1 MTSPEFNM
9 ESLFN
14 TGSLEDFTKFTK
26 DSWSTLLGTVQL
38 AQKDIGERVIE
49 TIIQGEEII
58 KYKTTFKVDG
68 DIINEFPN
76 NVSETNNLYW
86 KRHSELVDKVLQE
99 RKDLVNKVIDTTGT
113 AITKVISPI
122 SFSTVDILKL
132 AELFKK

>member
-1 MTSPEFNM
+1 MTSPEFNV

-14 TGSLEDFTKFTK
+14 TSSLGDFTKLAR
-26 DSWSTLLGTVQL
+26 DSWNSLLGTMQL
-38 AQKDIGERVIE
+38 AQKDLGERVIE
-49 TIIQGEEII
+49 TIIEGEENI
-58 KYKTTFKVDG
+58 KYKTTFKMDG
-68 DIINEFPN
+68 DIINQLPSN
-76 NVSETNNLYW
+76 ISDTNNLYW
-86 KRHSELVDKVLQE
+86 KRHVELVDKVLQE

>member
-1 MTSPEFNM
+1 MTSSEFNI

-14 TGSLEDFTKFTK
+14 TGSLEDFTKLAT
-26 DSWSTLLGTVQL
+26 DSWNSLLGTVQL

-49 TIIQGEEII
+49 TIIQGETNI
-58 KYKTTFKVDG
+58 KYKTTFKMDG
-68 DIINEFPN
+68 DIINEFPSN
-76 NVSETNNLYW
+76 TPDTNNLYW
-86 KRHSELVDKVLQE
+86 KRHIELVDKVLQE

>member
-1 MTSPEFNM
+1 MTSPEFNV

-14 TGSLEDFTKFTK
+14 TGSLGDFTKLARY
-26 DSWSTLLGTVQL
+26 SWNSLLGTMQL
-38 AQKDIGERVIE
+38 AQKDLGERVIE
-49 TIIQGEEII
+49 TIIEGEENI
-58 KYKTTFKVDG
+58 KYKTTFKMDG
-68 DIINEFPN
+68 DIINEFPSN
-76 NVSETNNLYW
+76 IPDTNNLYW
-86 KRHSELVDKVLQE
+86 KRHIELVDKVLQE

>member
-1 MTSPEFNM
+1 MTASEFNI

-14 TGSLEDFTKFTK
+14 TGSLGDFTKLAR
-26 DSWSTLLGTVQL
+26 DSWNSLLGTMQL
-38 AQKDIGERVIE
+38 AQKDLGERVIE
-49 TIIQGEEII
+49 TIIEGEENI
-58 KYKTTFKVDG
+58 KYKTIFKMDG
-68 DIINEFPN
+68 DIINEFPSN
-76 NVSETNNLYW
+76 IPDTNNSYW
-86 KRHSELVDKVLQE
+86 KRHIELVDKVLQE

>member
-1 MTSPEFNM
+1 M
-9 ESLFN
+9 EHFVRN
-14 TGSLEDFTKFTK
+14 
-26 DSWSTLLGTVQL
+26 STL